1 MTNGAA
7 HTERRLTSTPL
18 PEAKSKKVVSMATG
32 TTAMMKLAGK
42 VTILSDI
49 YNKKMLR
56 EINLFHYFVR
66 YAIEVI
72 LFYVRKVCTLS
83 MLEELTNGISSNQ
96 ETKERQPAHVR
107 IIHLGV
113 VIK

>member
-32 TTAMMKLAGK
+32 TTAMMKPAGK
-42 VTILSDI
+42 VTIISDI
-49 YNKKMLR
+49 YKIKLR

-72 LFYVRKVCTLS
+72 LFYVPKVFKLS

-96 ETKERQPAHVR
+96 ETKERQPAH
-107 IIHLGV
+107 G
-113 VIK
+113 